1 MVDINDQ
8 TEKAFSLDAFLG
20 LDKPVN
26 KVGGVSTKSA
36 PKPVNAP
43 VAKQSFKLTKE
54 DRSLLLDFVPVVGDI
69 KGAYETVDMISS
81 ELEKENPN
89 YFLIGILGGVGA
101 VATIIGLVP
110 GAGDVAQ
117 KALMAG
123 ARSVASGAK
132 AAGRGVVDLAQRV
145 EVDPNA
151 MGSMGGNIKFTP
163 KVADTNTYKFTTTL
177 TEPSRTQAGV
187 TKMGKGLP
195 FDVEVKANSLEEAR
209 KLLSKNPQILKKKE
223 KILSNIPEGSNS
235 GVSPRLAIKE
245 VVQTGFSKS
254 DAEKVG
260 FNSVDEEMLSVFPP
274 AENAARTQIAGTL
287 PTYKKADT
295 LLSDLSGEGKTLDF
309 GAGLGLSKKELNF
322 DTYEPFPKG
331 DFTPDF
337 NNSSDIPSNSYK
349 KVTNLNVLNVVPR
362 KVRDTIVQ
370 DIGRVLEPD
379 GRAVITTRGR
389 DVMDAKGTV
398 GPEPMSIITS
408 RDTYQKGFTQPELNS
423 YITETLGEEFTVTNN
438 NLGAAGVTVHK
449 LPTQKFNEGGIV
461 MDDKNKYPDA
471 AVVDKDNQEIGFS
484 LGGNLFLNEQ
494 GENSLRKSSLD
505 IPEGEKVST
514 KEGSM
519 FTRFSLGSD
528 LDNFIID
535 MSDKLGDKVDL
546 DLESAALR
554 YKIGDNSNIYIENI
568 GSDAPSIGYRFS
580 KRFNEGGLNMSEEDQ
595 MQDMLVSNPEEGV
608 AETVDPVSGN
618 DVPPGSLP
626 EEVRDDVPAQLS
638 EGEYVVPAD
647 VVRYFGVKA
656 FEDMRMEAKQGM
668 SQMDAEGR
676 IGGAPMQEEALPFSD
691 EELMTVDSP
700 EDNTMAMMNE
710 GGVVYAQE
718 GTIMDSTYSGNFTQD
733 PNDPTQVVMGLQGG
747 IGGSGYE
754 YKTYYNAAG
763 MTTIVPF
770 FNGVIQGMIPEG
782 YSAEAPKEEVKE
794 VKLGKS
800 SRDGILSSSIM
811 REQKRENKV
820 DYSKVTDPDELSD
833 GISNYYSKPSALA
846 ASVASKI
853 GGGAFSSNI
862 ASEREKQLEA
872 LRSAANNM
880 ALPERKRLF
889 LELEDSKEGQAAR
902 DEAADSRGG
911 FLSSLGD
918 FLGITDSKF
927 GIQDEKNYPKK
938 RTPLMYKPRENAK
951 NLSKKELERY
961 DKAVR
966 SGDDD
971 AIRRTDAIAALRARQ
986 DGYAKANLA
995 AGRKDPSTWTGGGSL
1010 TYHSRE
1016 QAKKYRGSLHSA
1028 IKNGNAVKE
1037 GKGGFFSKYV
1047 YKPKKV
1053 PTPKKTPTPKEE
1065 DNKPTGTSR
1074 F

>member
-1 MVDINDQ
+1 MDQ
-8 TEKAFSLDAFLG
+8 K
-20 LDKPVN
+20 DKP
-26 KVGGVSTKSA
+26 
-36 PKPVNAP
+36 
-43 VAKQSFKLTKE
+43 
-54 DRSLLLDFVPVVGDI
+54 
-69 KGAYETVDMISS
+69 
-81 ELEKENPN
+81 
-89 YFLIGILGGVGA
+89 
-101 VATIIGLVP
+101 
-110 GAGDVAQ
+110 
-117 KALMAG
+117 
-123 ARSVASGAK
+123 
-132 AAGRGVVDLAQRV
+132 
-145 EVDPNA
+145 
-151 MGSMGGNIKFTP
+151 
-163 KVADTNTYKFTTTL
+163 
-177 TEPSRTQAGV
+177 
-187 TKMGKGLP
+187 
-195 FDVEVKANSLEEAR
+195 
-209 KLLSKNPQILKKKE
+209 
-223 KILSNIPEGSNS
+223 
-235 GVSPRLAIKE
+235 
-245 VVQTGFSKS
+245 
-254 DAEKVG
+254 
-260 FNSVDEEMLSVFPP
+260 
-274 AENAARTQIAGTL
+274 
-287 PTYKKADT
+287 
-295 LLSDLSGEGKTLDF
+295 
-309 GAGLGLSKKELNF
+309 
-322 DTYEPFPKG
+322 
-331 DFTPDF
+331 
-337 NNSSDIPSNSYK
+337 
-349 KVTNLNVLNVVPR
+349 
-362 KVRDTIVQ
+362 
-370 DIGRVLEPD
+370 
-379 GRAVITTRGR
+379 
-389 DVMDAKGTV
+389 
-398 GPEPMSIITS
+398 
-408 RDTYQKGFTQPELNS
+408 
-423 YITETLGEEFTVTNN
+423 
-438 NLGAAGVTVHK
+438 
-449 LPTQKFNEGGIV
+449 
-461 MDDKNKYPDA
+461 KYPDA
-471 AVVDKDNQEIGFS
+471 VVVDKDNQEIGFS

-494 GENSLRKSSLD
+494 GENSLRKNSLD

-595 MQDMLVSNPEEGV
+595 MQNMLTDNPDQGV

-676 IGGAPMQEEALPFSD
+676 IGGDPMQEEALPFGD

-700 EDNTMAMMNE
+700 DDNTMAMMNE

-820 DYSKVTDPDELSD
+820 DYSKVTDVEELSD

-880 ALPERKRLF
+880 KALPERKRLL
-889 LELEDSKEGQAAR
+889 LELEDSEKGQAAR

-918 FLGITDSKF
+918 FLGITDGKF
-927 GIQDEKNYPKK
+927 GVQAKKNEPRDK
-938 RTPLMYKPRENAK
+938 RKALVYKPRENAK
-951 NLSKKELERY
+951 NYSKKEADRY

-971 AIRRTDAIAALRARQ
+971 AIRRMRDIAALRARQ
-986 DGYAKANLA
+986 DGYAKANLD
-995 AGRKDPSTWTGGGSL
+995 AGRKDPSTWTGGGSMS
-1010 TYHSRE
+1010 YYSRE
-1016 QAKKYRGSLHSA
+1016 QAKKYRGSLQSA
-1028 IKNGNAVKE
+1028 IKSGNAEKE

-1047 YKPKKV
+1047 YKANPDKKD
-1053 PTPKKTPTPKEE
+1053 E
-1065 DNKPTGTSR
+1065 D
-1074 F
+1074 

>member
-1 MVDINDQ
+1 MDQ
-8 TEKAFSLDAFLG
+8 K
-20 LDKPVN
+20 DKP
-26 KVGGVSTKSA
+26 
-36 PKPVNAP
+36 
-43 VAKQSFKLTKE
+43 
-54 DRSLLLDFVPVVGDI
+54 
-69 KGAYETVDMISS
+69 
-81 ELEKENPN
+81 
-89 YFLIGILGGVGA
+89 
-101 VATIIGLVP
+101 
-110 GAGDVAQ
+110 
-117 KALMAG
+117 
-123 ARSVASGAK
+123 
-132 AAGRGVVDLAQRV
+132 
-145 EVDPNA
+145 
-151 MGSMGGNIKFTP
+151 
-163 KVADTNTYKFTTTL
+163 
-177 TEPSRTQAGV
+177 
-187 TKMGKGLP
+187 
-195 FDVEVKANSLEEAR
+195 
-209 KLLSKNPQILKKKE
+209 
-223 KILSNIPEGSNS
+223 
-235 GVSPRLAIKE
+235 
-245 VVQTGFSKS
+245 
-254 DAEKVG
+254 
-260 FNSVDEEMLSVFPP
+260 
-274 AENAARTQIAGTL
+274 
-287 PTYKKADT
+287 
-295 LLSDLSGEGKTLDF
+295 
-309 GAGLGLSKKELNF
+309 
-322 DTYEPFPKG
+322 
-331 DFTPDF
+331 
-337 NNSSDIPSNSYK
+337 
-349 KVTNLNVLNVVPR
+349 
-362 KVRDTIVQ
+362 
-370 DIGRVLEPD
+370 
-379 GRAVITTRGR
+379 
-389 DVMDAKGTV
+389 
-398 GPEPMSIITS
+398 
-408 RDTYQKGFTQPELNS
+408 
-423 YITETLGEEFTVTNN
+423 
-438 NLGAAGVTVHK
+438 
-449 LPTQKFNEGGIV
+449 
-461 MDDKNKYPDA
+461 KYPDA
-471 AVVDKDNQEIGFS
+471 VVVDKDNQEIGFS

-691 EELMTVDSP
+691 EELMTVDVP

-811 REQKRENKV
+811 REQKRENKL
-820 DYSKVTDPDELSD
+820 DYSTITDPDELSD
-833 GISNYYSKPSALA
+833 ELSGAISNYYSKPSALA

-889 LELEDSKEGQAAR
+889 LELEDSEEGQAAR